1 MAGGTPAGGQLRQI
15 NVQPAPGARL
25 PPSSP
30 ATGDDVMQTHAG
42 AGTKAGYASIM
53 VPLHLGAD
61 ATDRVTLAAGL
72 AERFGSRLIGI
83 GAEDFALPY
92 AADATASVEALLIDE
107 AKRTA
112 QDNLQ
117 KAERAFRAAAH
128 HLADIE
134 WRSAMHPPRGFALAQ
149 ARAADLVV
157 LGRYGS
163 NDTYQGAMGLTP
175 GDLVMDL
182 GRPLLVVPPLV
193 TALAARHVLIA
204 WKDTRE
210 ARRAVSDA
218 MPFLMR
224 ADQVTV
230 LAVGSD
236 GAEPA
241 VADVGA
247 YLCLH
252 GIPARAIVRRKV
264 DGGIAGTVVDY
275 AIENGSDLIVSGAY
289 GHSRMREWMFGGV
302 TLDLLEEAPVCCL
315 MSH

>member
-1 MAGGTPAGGQLRQI
+1 MQTQAA
-15 NVQPAPGARL
+15 AGAR
-25 PPSSP
+25 
-30 ATGDDVMQTHAG
+30 
-42 AGTKAGYASIM
+42 AGYASIM
-53 VPLHLGAD
+53 VPLHLGTG
-61 ATDRVTLAAGL
+61 ATDRVAVAAGL
-72 AERFGSRLIGI
+72 AQRFGSRLIGI

-107 AKRTA
+107 AKQTA

-117 KAERAFRAAAH
+117 KAERAFRAAAL
-128 HLADIE
+128 HLADVE
-134 WRSAMHPPRGFALAQ
+134 WRSAMQPPRGFALAQ

-157 LGRYGS
+157 IGRYGA
-163 NDTYQGAMGLTP
+163 NDAYQGAMGLTP

-193 TALAARHVLIA
+193 TALAAKHVLIA

-218 MPFLMR
+218 LPFLAR

-230 LAVGSD
+230 LAVGGGD

-247 YLCLH
+247 YLRLH
-252 GIPARAIVRRKV
+252 GIPARAVVRPRL
-264 DGGIAGTVVDY
+264 DSGIAGTVVDH
-275 AIENGSDLIVSGAY
+275 AIENGVDLIVSGAY